1 VSLQPISAT
10 DLSKQHRTCH
20 PGTTPTKERS
30 MTTNPPDDA
39 GTSSPPALAEVLHH
53 PQRPI
58 NLLAGTAG
66 HFVEWFDWYIYGL
79 LAAVFA
85 PQIFPSHSSF
95 ASLIAALLTYAIG
108 FVVRP
113 FSGIIVSPLADR
125 YGRRVILTLSVSGMA
140 IGSLI
145 IGLTPGYAT
154 IGYAAPILFVVAR
167 ILQGISAGSE
177 QQSAISFMVEH
188 APPHRRGLFGSFS
201 NMASGLAT
209 LAATGFAAA
218 LTASLSS
225 DELASYGWRI
235 PFIVGGILGAI
246 GLIIRSRADE
256 TSEFEASSL
265 VDQKSAPARL
275 LALLREHPK
284 ALLQTAALSAPA
296 VAYYTW
302 ATFLPTYAQL
312 TSGRG
317 KASTLTGSVI
327 GLVLL
332 VIVVPV
338 CGALSDKLGRRKIFP
353 IIGAIGMVV
362 LFYPLLLLLNRPGF
376 GIYVLVAASGWL
388 VLGVWQ
394 AVYPTIQAEL
404 FPASVRVS
412 GIGFSHQLVIA
423 IFGGTAPLIAAAFVG
438 AGHPRYVALYM
449 IAIIAVCLAVYF
461 TLPETG
467 SKTLRA
473 TVALQ
478 DPEVVEGEQE
488 EATVG
493 DRAS

>member
-1 VSLQPISAT
+1 
-10 DLSKQHRTCH
+10 
-20 PGTTPTKERS
+20 
-30 MTTNPPDDA
+30 MTTNSPDA
-39 GTSSPPALAEVLHH
+39 YGTASPPELTEIVLHH
-53 PQRPI
+53 PRRPI
-58 NLLAGTAG
+58 NMVAGTIG
-66 HFVEWFDWYIYGL
+66 HFVEWYDWYIYGL

-85 PQIFPSHSSF
+85 PQIFPSDSPF

-108 FVVRP
+108 FVIRP
-113 FSGIIVSPLADR
+113 FSGIIISPLADR
-125 YGRRVILTLSVSGMA
+125 YGRRVILTLAVSGMA
-140 IGSLI
+140 LGALI
-145 IGLTPGYAT
+145 IGLTPGYDT

-167 ILQGISAGSE
+167 ILQGISAGCE
-177 QQSAISFMVEH
+177 AQSAISFMVEH

-209 LAATGFAAA
+209 LAATGAAA
-218 LTASLSS
+218 TVTTT
-225 DELASYGWRI
+225 LAPDQLAAWGWRI
-235 PFIVGGILGAI
+235 PFLVGGLFGVV
-246 GLIIRSRADE
+246 GLVLRARAQE
-256 TSEFEASSL
+256 TQEFEASSL
-265 VDQKSAPARL
+265 IDKKSAPARL

-312 TSGRG
+312 TTGRDKG
-317 KASTLTGSVI
+317 STLIGSVI
-327 GLVLL
+327 GLTLL
-332 VIVVPV
+332 VIVVPI
-338 CGALSDKLGRRKIFP
+338 CGALSDRLGRRKIFP
-353 IIGAIGMVV
+353 IVGATGMIV
-362 LFYPLLLLLNRPGF
+362 LFYPLLLLLERPGF
-376 GIYVLVAASGWL
+376 WVYVVVAASGWL
-388 VLGVWQ
+388 VLGIWQ

-473 TVALQ
+473 TVALE
-478 DPEVVEGEQE
+478 DPEVVEGELE
-488 EATVG
+488 EATLG
-493 DRAS
+493 DRTGHSRS

>member
-1 VSLQPISAT
+1 
-10 DLSKQHRTCH
+10 
-20 PGTTPTKERS
+20 
-30 MTTNPPDDA
+30 MTNSSDA
-39 GTSSPPALAEVLHH
+39 FETSSPSGLPEVLH
-53 PQRPI
+53 RPHRPV
-58 NLLAGTAG
+58 NMVAGTIG
-66 HFVEWFDWYIYGL
+66 HFVEWYDWYIYGL

-85 PQIFPSHSSF
+85 GQIFPSHSPF

-113 FSGIIVSPLADR
+113 FSGIIISPLADR
-125 YGRRVILTLSVSGMA
+125 YGRRVTLTLSISGMA
-140 IGSLI
+140 LGSLI
-145 IGLTPGYAT
+145 IALTPGYNT

-209 LAATGFAAA
+209 LAATGSAAIVAAA
-218 LTASLSS
+218 FAPAT
-225 DELASYGWRI
+225 LATWGWRI
-235 PFIVGGILGAI
+235 PFLVGGLLGLV
-246 GLIIRSRADE
+246 GLVLRRRADE
-256 TSEFEASSL
+256 TIEFEAQAV
-265 VDQKSAPARL
+265 VDKKSAPARL
-275 LALLREHPK
+275 WALLREHPK

-312 TSGRG
+312 TTGRD
-317 KASTLTGSVI
+317 KTSTLTGSVI

-332 VIVVPV
+332 VTMVPI
-338 CGALSDKLGRRKIFP
+338 CGALSDRLGRRKIFP
-353 IIGAIGMVV
+353 IVGAIGMVV

-376 GIYVLVAASGWL
+376 WVYVAVAASGWV
-388 VLGVWQ
+388 VLGIWQ

-438 AGHPRYVALYM
+438 AGHPTWVAIYMIVIVAL
-449 IAIIAVCLAVYF
+449 CLIVYF

-473 TVALQ
+473 TVALD
-478 DPEVVEGEQE
+478 DPEVVEGELE
-488 EATVG
+488 EASARSG
-493 DRAS
+493 NR

>member
-1 VSLQPISAT
+1 
-10 DLSKQHRTCH
+10 
-20 PGTTPTKERS
+20 
-30 MTTNPPDDA
+30 
-39 GTSSPPALAEVLHH
+39 
-53 PQRPI
+53 
-58 NLLAGTAG
+58 
-66 HFVEWFDWYIYGL
+66 
-79 LAAVFA
+79 
-85 PQIFPSHSSF
+85 
-95 ASLIAALLTYAIG
+95 
-108 FVVRP
+108 
-113 FSGIIVSPLADR
+113 
-125 YGRRVILTLSVSGMA
+125 
-140 IGSLI
+140 
-145 IGLTPGYAT
+145 
-154 IGYAAPILFVVAR
+154 VVAR

-209 LAATGFAAA
+209 LAATGSAAIVTAAFAPA
-218 LTASLSS
+218 T
-225 DELASYGWRI
+225 LATWGWRI
-235 PFIVGGILGAI
+235 PFLVGGILGLV
-246 GLIIRSRADE
+246 GLVLRARADE
-256 TSEFEASSL
+256 TIEFEAQAV
-265 VDQKSAPARL
+265 VDKKSAPARL
-275 LALLREHPK
+275 WALLREHPK

-312 TSGRG
+312 TTGRD

-332 VIVVPV
+332 VTIVPI
-338 CGALSDKLGRRKIFP
+338 CGALSDRLGRRKIFP
-353 IIGAIGMVV
+353 IVGAIGMVV

-376 GIYVLVAASGWL
+376 WVYVAVAASGWV
-388 VLGVWQ
+388 VLGIWQ

-438 AGHPRYVALYM
+438 AGHPTWVAIYMVVIVAL
-449 IAIIAVCLAVYF
+449 CLIVYF

-473 TVALQ
+473 TVALD
-478 DPEVVEGEQE
+478 DPEVVEGELE
-488 EATVG
+488 EASG
-493 DRAS
+493 LSGKR

>member
-1 VSLQPISAT
+1 LV
-10 DLSKQHRTCH
+10 
-20 PGTTPTKERS
+20 
-30 MTTNPPDDA
+30 A
-39 GTSSPPALAEVLHH
+39 GT
-53 PQRPI
+53 I
-58 NLLAGTAG
+58 G
-66 HFVEWFDWYIYGL
+66 HFVEWYDWYIYGL

-85 PQIFPSHSSF
+85 PQIFPSHSAF

-125 YGRRVILTLSVSGMA
+125 YGRRAVLTLSVSGMA
-140 IGSLI
+140 LGALI
-145 IGLTPGYAT
+145 IAVTPGYDV
-154 IGYAAPILFVVAR
+154 IGYAAPVLFVVAR
-167 ILQGISAGSE
+167 ILQGVSAGSE

-188 APPHRRGLFGSFS
+188 APPNRRGLFGSFS

-209 LAATGFAAA
+209 LAATGAAA
-218 LTASLSS
+218 IVTSAFAP
-225 DELASYGWRI
+225 DELAAWGWRI
-235 PFIVGGILGAI
+235 PFLVGGVLGVV
-246 GLIIRSRADE
+246 GLVLRARADE

-265 VDQKSAPARL
+265 VDKKSAPARL

-312 TSGRG
+312 TSGRDKG
-317 KASTLTGSVI
+317 STLVGSVI
-327 GLVLL
+327 GLILL
-332 VIVVPV
+332 VIVVPI
-338 CGALSDKLGRRKIFP
+338 CGALSDRLGRRKIFP
-353 IIGAIGMVV
+353 IVGAVGMIV
-362 LFYPLLLLLNRPGF
+362 LFYPLLLLLDRPGF
-376 GIYVLVAASGWL
+376 WVYVVVAASGWI
-388 VLGVWQ
+388 VLGIWQ

-404 FPASVRVS
+404 FPASVRVA

-438 AGHPRYVALYM
+438 AGNPRYVALYM
-449 IAIIAVCLAVYF
+449 IVIIAVCLAVYF

-473 TVALQ
+473 TVALE
-478 DPEVVEGEQE
+478 DPEVVEGGLE
-488 EATVG
+488 EATG
-493 DRAS
+493 RTRTGRSLS

>member
-1 VSLQPISAT
+1 
-10 DLSKQHRTCH
+10 
-20 PGTTPTKERS
+20 
-30 MTTNPPDDA
+30 MTNSSDA
-39 GTSSPPALAEVLHH
+39 FEASSPSGLPEVLH
-53 PQRPI
+53 RPHRPV
-58 NLLAGTAG
+58 NMVAGTIG
-66 HFVEWFDWYIYGL
+66 HFVEWYDWYIYGL

-85 PQIFPSHSSF
+85 GQIFPSHSPF

-113 FSGIIVSPLADR
+113 FSGIIISPLADR
-125 YGRRVILTLSVSGMA
+125 YGRRVTLTLSISGMA
-140 IGSLI
+140 LGSLI
-145 IGLTPGYAT
+145 IALTPGYNT

-201 NMASGLAT
+201 NMASGFAT
-209 LAATGFAAA
+209 LAATGSAAIV
-218 LTASLSS
+218 TAVLLPESL
-225 DELASYGWRI
+225 AAWGWRI
-235 PFIVGGILGAI
+235 PFLVGGILGVV
-246 GLIIRSRADE
+246 GLVLRARADE
-256 TSEFEASSL
+256 TIEFEAQAV
-265 VDQKSAPARL
+265 VDKKSAPARL
-275 LALLREHPK
+275 WALLREHPK

-302 ATFLPTYAQL
+302 ATFLPTYAHL
-312 TSGRG
+312 TTGRDT
-317 KASTLTGSVI
+317 ASTLTGSVI

-332 VIVVPV
+332 VIIVPI
-338 CGALSDKLGRRKIFP
+338 CGALSDRLGRRKIFP
-353 IIGAIGMVV
+353 IIGAIGMIV
-362 LFYPLLLLLNRPGF
+362 LFYPLLLLLNQPGF
-376 GIYVLVAASGWL
+376 GVYVLVAASGW
-388 VLGVWQ
+388 VVIAIWQ

-438 AGHPRYVALYM
+438 AGHPMWVAIYMVVIVAL
-449 IAIIAVCLAVYF
+449 CLIVYF

-473 TVALQ
+473 TVALD
-478 DPEVVEGEQE
+478 DPEVVEGELE
-488 EATVG
+488 EASALS
-493 DRAS
+493 RNR